1 MIQRYKKYI
10 YWVFILVLFLVLLV
24 YNTASNTYYQTET
37 GLRYR
42 LIAGNSK
49 EPVAKMGTTAKVHYI
64 QKVGDSIIDQTYELM
79 PLYYTVMPGYGN
91 RYNPL
96 EVFDYGL
103 RKGDSVVTVQLVD
116 SMLKKQIL
124 KRLPSWMKPTDEWIT
139 RFKVVEVFGND
150 SLLQADR
157 MKEQERVKRLQQE
170 LGMQRIAAYLQGH
183 QIKAERQK
191 DAWMQWI
198 WSGTGRA
205 ADTGTYIKAL
215 LHIQTLKD
223 TVIAR
228 QDTVAFTTGRAFWP
242 YPVEELT
249 HALRAGSTLRMYL
262 PAVHITGPQS
272 STSKIKANDDLL
284 IEMQVLEMKMK

>member
-1 MIQRYKKYI
+1 MIQPYKKYI
-10 YWVFILVLFLVLLV
+10 YWVLILVLFLVLLV
-24 YNTASNTYYQTET
+24 YNTAPVTYYQTET

-42 LIAGNSK
+42 LIRSNNQGAL
-49 EPVAKMGTTAKVHYI
+49 AKMGTTAKIHYV
-64 QKVGDSIIDQTYELM
+64 QKVGDRVIDQTYELM

-103 RKGDSVVTVQLVD
+103 RKGDSVETVQSVD

-124 KRLPSWMKPTDEWIT
+124 KQLPAWMKPTDAWIT

-157 MKEQERVKRLQQE
+157 MKEQERVKRLQQQ
-170 LGMQRIAAYLQGH
+170 LGMKRIADYLQQH
-183 QIKAERQK
+183 KIKAEQQR
-191 DAWMQWI
+191 DAWLQWV
-198 WSGTGRA
+198 WYGTGRA
-205 ADTGTYIKAL
+205 ADTGTYIKAIL
-215 LHIQTLKD
+215 NISTLKD

-228 QDTVAFTTGRAFWP
+228 QDTVSFTTGRAFWP
-242 YPVEELT
+242 YPVEDLT
-249 HALRAGSTLRMYL
+249 HALRSGSTLRIYL

-272 STSKIKANDDLL
+272 SVSKIKVNDDLL
-284 IEMQVLEMKMK
+284 IELQVLEMK